1 MTSQP
6 WDRWLSERD
15 RAVFE
20 AAGYGQRS
28 GPGERPALF
37 VVDVTHDFVGD
48 RPEPILDSITR
59 FSNSC
64 GEEGWRAME
73 RIAELLAAF
82 RRLRRPV
89 FYTKGPDEP
98 TAADRGSWAWKNAR
112 DLEQSDHRRAIG
124 NEIPDLIAPLL
135 GEPVIKKAK
144 PSAFF
149 GSPLA
154 SYLPPLGVDTI
165 VVAGTTTSGC
175 VRATVVDAF
184 SLNYRVIV
192 AVDAVFDRGELA
204 HAANLFDMH
213 AKYADVVAVSEIVDY
228 IERLGAA

>member
-1 MTSQP
+1 MLHGAILRSPHAHAVIIRVDASRAALIPGVVAVLTGDDIRDGP
-6 WDRWLSERD
+6 LAPTYGPVLPDRPLVAFDRVRFAGEPVAAVAAVDRD
-15 RAVFE
+15 AAAAALGAIEVEYDPLPSAVTAEE
-20 AAGYGQRS
+20 AAEADAPVIHDRI
-28 GPGERPALF
+28 PEREF
-37 VVDVTHDFVGD
+37 VTF
-48 RPEPILDSITR
+48 
-59 FSNSC
+59 
-64 GEEGWRAME
+64 
-73 RIAELLAAF
+73 
-82 RRLRRPV
+82 
-89 FYTKGPDEP
+89 
-98 TAADRGSWAWKNAR
+98 
-112 DLEQSDHRRAIG
+112 
-124 NEIPDLIAPLL
+124 PDLIAPLP